1 MGFKRAYLCDGCGC
15 EARCGLTNARC
26 RHTTDE
32 SHAIIKGEHK
42 FERHGDLYFELDPQ
56 ENKNKEEVS

>member
-32 SHAIIKGEHK
+32 SHATLVYLSCLNSCRIEMLPYIRIQNTE
-42 FERHGDLYFELDPQ
+42 
-56 ENKNKEEVS
+56 